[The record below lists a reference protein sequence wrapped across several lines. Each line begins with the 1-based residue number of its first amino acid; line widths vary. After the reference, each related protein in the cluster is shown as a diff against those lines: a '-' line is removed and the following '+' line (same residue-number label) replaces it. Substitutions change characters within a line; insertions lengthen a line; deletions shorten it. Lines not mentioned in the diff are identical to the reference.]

1 MTELIE
7 SCSKFF
13 GTNNKAYSNV
23 LMAYQQR
30 TNRVNGGST
39 NTLKVGQY
47 IQFVNFVINSEEF
60 ITHFNNEFGS
70 VVARVFPGAPH
81 SELRESMG
89 GDFLKTRVSKQQ
101 RLARQDLIVY
111 LKDSAYFEKYYA
123 DFIREV
129 YRFYFSDTIG
139 KHLTNDLLKQV
150 REGYDFE
157 DEHDGVV
164 SVDQYVHN
172 IVREQGGEA
181 SDETARRQPLSDTPF
196 QALFRLRFDRLPEM
210 DEIREFNDFMTN
222 ESKMITMYFET
233 RYKRYNVFAKRVCD
247 RFFSIFNRDITSFEM
262 IKYYDTFTQ
271 GDESETDQHIRRYH
285 ENFTIKFGKVVTIFK
300 DFLSEPLDYFEF
312 VKRYIDYMEEDDT
325 NYDETI
331 IDIVIGYDSYQ
342 NVMHDQIRSVYKS
355 TFDRNITDHDM
366 NYFYEQAHNDRL
378 SIVCESLPII
388 VSTLKKETDEYIATI
403 HAIMTRVLN
412 RKADLTEEVTYIDY
426 FRHKPSN
433 LKPDIRLEN
442 ELYESLEYHD
452 VLKEA
457 IANQFAGD
465 KQLGRSELF
474 KMLTHIL
481 KVPDKMLKRDAR
493 AVFDELNTNYYGK
506 LA

>member
-1 MTELIE
+1 MTELHE

-13 GTNNKAYSNV
+13 GTNKKACSNV
-23 LMAYQQR
+23 LMAFQQR

-39 NTLKVGQY
+39 NTLKAGQH
-47 IQFVNFVINSEEF
+47 IQFVNFVINSDEF
-60 ITHFNNEFGS
+60 ITHFNSEFGS
-70 VVARVFPGAPH
+70 VVARVFPGATH

-89 GDFLKTRVSKQQ
+89 GDYLKTRVTKQQ
-101 RLARQDLIVY
+101 RLVRQDLITY
-111 LKDSAYFEKYYA
+111 LKETPYFETYYT

-139 KHLTNDLLKQV
+139 KHLTNDLLKRV
-150 REGYDFE
+150 REEYDFE
-157 DEHDGVV
+157 NDNVV
-164 SVDQYVHN
+164 SVDHYMHN

-181 SDETARRQPLSDTPF
+181 FDETARRQPLSDTPF
-196 QALFRLRFDRLPEM
+196 QAMFQMRFDRLPEM

-247 RFFSIFNRDITSFEM
+247 RFFSIFNRDITSFEL

-271 GDESETDQHIRRYH
+271 GGENETDECIRRYY
-285 ENFTIKFGKVVTIFK
+285 ENFTIKFNKVVTIFK
-300 DFLSEPLDYFEF
+300 DFLNEPVDYFEF
-312 VKRYIDYMEEDDT
+312 VKRYIDYMEENDT

-331 IDIVIGYDSYQ
+331 IDIVIGYDGYQ
-342 NVMHDQIRSVYKS
+342 NVMHNQIRSVYKS
-355 TFDRNITDHDM
+355 TFDHNITDHDM
-366 NYFYEQAHNDRL
+366 NYFYERAHKDRL

-388 VSTLKKETDEYIATI
+388 VSTLKRETDEYIATI
-403 HAIMTRVLN
+403 HEIVMRVLN

-433 LKPDIRLEN
+433 LKPEIRLEN

-493 AVFDELNTNYYGK
+493 AVFDELNNNYYGK